1 MDTHTLVL
9 VLVIFAALLV
19 LAALILGWANN
30 IEQYMS
36 NL

>member
-9 VLVIFAALLV
+9 LFAIFAALLII
-19 LAALILGWANN
+19 AALILGWANN

>member
-1 MDTHTLVL
+1 MDMHTLVL
-9 VLVIFAALLV
+9 VIVIFATLLV

-30 IEQYMS
+30 VSQYIS

>member
-9 VLVIFAALLV
+9 VMTIFAALLV